1 MKSNIEME
9 SLERKIDQLVSRVE
23 MLQRRL
29 VDVEN
34 FQITLRKERQ
44 ERNLKDE
51 MWTKT

>member
-1 MKSNIEME
+1 MKSNIEIE
-9 SLERKIDQLVSRVE
+9 SLERKMDQLVSRVE
-23 MLQRRL
+23 TLQRRL

-34 FQITLRKERQ
+34 FQVTLRKERQ